1 LGLFSIQYS
10 VPHPYFQRH
19 TDFIKRIEVAPNP
32 NLGLTVVIPS
42 YNEPNLLQSLNAIA
56 ACSKPNCAV
65 EVIVVINYPQGAE
78 LNVIENATES
88 ERIVLKTN
96 ELANSETFRFY
107 PIMATNLVPKQA
119 GVGLA
124 RKIGMDEAAW
134 RFLQV
139 ENPNGIIAC
148 FDADSTCE
156 PNYLV
161 ELEKLWQ
168 NKPCTSGCSVNY
180 KHPIAGNEYEPAI
193 YDGIAA
199 YELHLRY
206 YVEAGRFIGHPH
218 SYATIGSSMACS
230 AETYLKFGGMNR
242 RKAGEDFY
250 FLQKIIPNGNF
261 AELNSTCIYPS
272 PRPSLRVPFGTG
284 RAMSKYLENPDIP
297 ISTYSIESWL
307 VLKAFLDKVDQ
318 LVDSN
323 IEPQDFL
330 LTLHPSL
337 AAFLKVNGFEEKL
350 TEIRSNTS
358 NAKAFT
364 KRFYLWFDAF
374 SLLKYLNFAH
384 EKYFE
389 RQPIAKEA
397 KGLCR
402 LIGIETNGES
412 TTDLLIA
419 FRQKQQSTF
428 WEPSL

>member
-1 LGLFSIQYS
+1 MSHS
-10 VPHPYFQRH
+10 YFQRH
-19 TDFIKRIEVAPNP
+19 ADFIKRIEVSPNP

-56 ACSKPNCAV
+56 NCSKPSCAV

-78 LNVIENATES
+78 INVIENAVES

-96 ELANSETFRFY
+96 QLANSETFRFF
-107 PIMATNLVPKQA
+107 PIMATNLIPKQA

-134 RFLQV
+134 RFLKV
-139 ENPNGIIAC
+139 ENPKGIIAC

-156 PNYLV
+156 PNYLI

-168 NKPCTSGCSVNY
+168 RNPCTSGCSINY
-180 KHPIAGNEYEPAI
+180 KHPIEGNEYEPPI
-193 YDGIAA
+193 YQGIVA

-230 AETYLKFGGMNR
+230 AETYLKVGGMNR

-284 RAMSKYLENPDIP
+284 RAMSKYLENPNIP
-297 ISTYSIESWL
+297 ISTYNIESWL
-307 VLKAFLDKVDQ
+307 GLKAFLCKVEHLHNPTIDPKQ
-318 LVDSN
+318 
-323 IEPQDFL
+323 FL

-337 AAFLKVNGFEEKL
+337 AEFLVINGFEEKL

-384 EKYFE
+384 EKHFDK
-389 RQPIAKEA
+389 QPIEKEA
-397 KGLCR
+397 NELCK
-402 LIGIETNGES
+402 LIGIEAKGES
-412 TTDLLIA
+412 ITDLLIA
-419 FRQKQQSTF
+419 FRQKQQSSC
-428 WEPSL
+428 WQPAQ

>member
-1 LGLFSIQYS
+1 MGLFSIHYS

-19 TDFIKRIEVAPNP
+19 NDFIKRIDDTPHP

-42 YNEPNLLQSLNAIA
+42 YNEPNLLLSLNAIA
-56 ACSKPNCAV
+56 ACSKPKCAV
-65 EVIVVINYPQGAE
+65 EVIVVINYSQGAD
-78 LNVIENATES
+78 LNVIENAVES
-88 ERIVLKTN
+88 EIIVLKAN
-96 ELANSETFRFY
+96 ELVNSQTFRFF

-124 RKIGMDEAAW
+124 RKIGMDEAAF

-168 NKPCTSGCSVNY
+168 KNPCTSGCSINY
-180 KHPIAGNEYEPAI
+180 EHPIAGNEFELAI
-193 YDGIAA
+193 YEGIAA

-230 AETYLKFGGMNR
+230 AETYLKYGGMNR

-261 AELNSTCIYPS
+261 ADLNSTCIYPS

-284 RAMSKYLENPDIP
+284 RAMSKYLENPNVP

-318 LVDSN
+318 LHNSAIDP
-323 IEPQDFL
+323 EQFL

-337 AAFLKVNGFEEKL
+337 ADFLRVNGLSEKL
-350 TEIRSNTS
+350 MEVRSNTS
-358 NAKAFT
+358 NARAFT
-364 KRFYLWFDAF
+364 KRFFLWFDAF

-389 RQPIAKEA
+389 RQPIGKEA
-397 KGLCR
+397 KELCK
-402 LIGIETNGES
+402 IVGINSNGDS
-412 TTDLLIA
+412 ITDLLIA
-419 FRQKQQSTF
+419 FRQRQLSTF